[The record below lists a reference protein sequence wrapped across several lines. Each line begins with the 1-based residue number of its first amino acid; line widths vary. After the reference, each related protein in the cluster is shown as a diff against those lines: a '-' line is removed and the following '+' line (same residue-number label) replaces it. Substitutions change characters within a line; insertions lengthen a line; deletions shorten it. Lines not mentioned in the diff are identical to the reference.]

1 MLGRI
6 GQSAIGLLMTCL
18 LVEGGAS
25 QELPSLDHPG
35 MRAFYAADSYYRA
48 ERYEPALR
56 YYLQASAWGHK
67 ASQFNVGAMY
77 FNGHGVDK
85 DRATAWAWFEL
96 AAERE
101 YPQMVDVAGNTWA
114 ELGEEERRKALA
126 RLELLRSEY
135 ADEIT
140 LPRLK
145 RSIDRRNRSAT
156 GSRLPGA
163 GSSPVLVI
171 SSQGWTLTADSLYG
185 DRLVEVDGLIAADK
199 AWLNS
204 LAQPRVQVRDI
215 QDDETQD

>member
-6 GQSAIGLLMTCL
+6 GQSAIGLLMACL
-18 LVEGGAS
+18 LVDGGAAQALS
-25 QELPSLDHPG
+25 TLDHPG
-35 MRAFYAADSYYRA
+35 MRAFHTADSYYRA
-48 ERYEPALR
+48 ERYELALR

-67 ASQFNVGAMY
+67 ASQFNVGTMY

-85 DRATAWAWFEL
+85 DRATAWAWFQL

-101 YPQMVDVAGNTWA
+101 YPQMVDVAGSTWA
-114 ELGEEERRKALA
+114 ELGEEERQNALA
-126 RLELLRSEY
+126 TLKQLRSEY

-145 RSIDRRNRSAT
+145 RSIDRRNRNAT
-156 GSRLPGA
+156 GSRLPGS

-171 SSQGWTLTADSLYG
+171 SNQGWTLAADSVYG
-185 DRLVEVDGLIAADK
+185 DRLVEFDALVATEK

-215 QDDETQD
+215 QDEEAQD